1 MSSLVAF
8 FAVATLGFGLLV
20 QLNDFLISF
29 TDDLAD
35 LRGLFL
41 VDSMIKFVQQIATA
55 GLASPSNASQE
66 LCKSPIVANLIGD
79 EQVYATRELG
89 LEVEA
94 SSLFLIDERHG
105 HWL

>member
-1 MSSLVAF
+1 MVF
-8 FAVATLGFGLLV
+8 FAVATLGFGFLV
-20 QLNDFLISF
+20 QLKDSLISF

-35 LRGLFL
+35 LRRLVL

-89 LEVEA
+89 FEVEA
-94 SSLFLIDERHG
+94 SGLFLTDEHHG

>member
-8 FAVATLGFGLLV
+8 FAVATLGFGFLA
-20 QLNDFLISF
+20 QLSDTLISF
-29 TDDLAD
+29 TDGLAD
-35 LRGLFL
+35 LHGLVF

-89 LEVEA
+89 FEVEA
-94 SSLFLIDERHG
+94 SGLFLTDERHG